1 MRTVET
7 AAIDDSLPIDRIRS
21 VLREHSV
28 RFAAL
33 FGSHATGTPHSES
46 DIDIAVELETTR
58 RDDPAYNQVFFGL
71 SADLSETLGT
81 DDVDLVD
88 VHTLSPAV
96 TEAVFEQGVLLVGD
110 QTHADKLHKQ
120 VTDSKSEELSPR
132 DRFDTALAKIDEHLG
147 GTAVTATDGP
157 RNDG

>member
-7 AAIDDSLPIDRIRS
+7 AAINDSLPIDRIQS

-46 DIDIAVELETTR
+46 DIDIAVELETTQ
-58 RDDPAYNQVFFGL
+58 RDDPAYNEAFFGL
-71 SADLSETLGT
+71 SADLSDTLET

-88 VHTLSPAV
+88 VHVLSPAV
-96 TEAVFEQGVLLVGD
+96 AEAVFEHGVLLVGD
-110 QTHADKLHKQ
+110 QTHAAELRNQ
-120 VTDSKSEELSPR
+120 VADSKSEELSPR
-132 DRFDTALAKIDEHLG
+132 DRFNTALAKIDEHLG

-157 RNDG
+157 RDDG